1 MIEFEHVS
9 VLYGRAAL
17 QVKEALVR
25 PARCLR
31 ACTAT
36 PLKGVLVGPARCLRA
51 RTAMPLK
58 GVLA

>member
-9 VLYGRAAL
+9 VLHGRAAL

-31 ACTAT
+31 ACTA
-36 PLKGVLVGPARCLRA
+36 
-51 RTAMPLK
+51 MPLK

>member
-1 MIEFEHVS
+1 MIEFKHVS

-17 QVKEALVR
+17 QVKEALVE
-25 PARCLR
+25 
-31 ACTAT
+31 
-36 PLKGVLVGPARCLRA
+36 PARCLRA